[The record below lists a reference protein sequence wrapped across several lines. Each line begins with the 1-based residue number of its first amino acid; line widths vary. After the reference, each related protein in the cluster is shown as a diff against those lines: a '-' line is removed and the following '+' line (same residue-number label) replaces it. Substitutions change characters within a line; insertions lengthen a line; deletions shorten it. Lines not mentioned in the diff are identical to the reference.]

1 MKDKKPCVNC
11 NKVLDDDWMY
21 CPYCGTMVT

>member
-11 NKVLDDDWMY
+11 IKVLDDDWMY